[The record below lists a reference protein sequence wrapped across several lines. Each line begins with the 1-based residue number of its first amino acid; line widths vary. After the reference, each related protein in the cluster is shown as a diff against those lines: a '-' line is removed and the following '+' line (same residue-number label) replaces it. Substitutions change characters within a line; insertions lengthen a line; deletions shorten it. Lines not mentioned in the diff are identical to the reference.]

1 MAAFID
7 VTPHR
12 VRQLRDQGIL
22 KLARDVDGSELKGR
36 YQLFPNNIAYIRY
49 LRQQRGM
56 QENASQSE
64 YEVHRN
70 RQAAANAERSELEL
84 KLFKGQVHRWEDI
97 EVILTQ
103 RITAA
108 KQRILA
114 IASRTARIVTACTV
128 FDKNYNTIYTEC
140 ESACNEIA
148 SLNAGSFMKQTLAYL
163 KQLAREKAGSGKNG
177 E

>member
-1 MAAFID
+1 MAKFID

-12 VRQLRDQGIL
+12 VRQLREAGIL
-22 KLARDVDGSELKGR
+22 KLARDVDGSELRGR
-36 YQLFPNNIAYIRY
+36 YVVLENNIAYIRY

-64 YEVHRN
+64 FESHRN
-70 RQAAANAERSELEL
+70 RREAANAERAELEL

-114 IASRTARIVTACTV
+114 IASRTARLVTGCKS
-128 FDKNYNTIYTEC
+128 FEKNYNTLYTEC

-148 SLNAGSFMKQTLAYL
+148 TLNARTFMKQTMAYL
-163 KQLAREKAGSGKNG
+163 KSLKERNGNGKNS

>member
-22 KLARDVDGSELKGR
+22 KLARDVDGSELRGR
-36 YQLFPNNIAYIRY
+36 YKLRENNIAYIRF
-49 LRQQRGM
+49 LRQQRGVK
-56 QENASQSE
+56 EDASQSA
-64 YEVHRN
+64 YEQSRN
-70 RQAAANAERSELEL
+70 RIASANAERSELEL
-84 KLFKGQVHRWEDI
+84 KLFKGSVHRWEDI

-114 IASRTARIVTACTV
+114 IASRTARLVTGCKD

-148 SLNAGSFMKQTLAYL
+148 HMNARSFMKQTMAYL
-163 KQLAREKAGSGKNG
+163 KSLATKQGGNGKDS